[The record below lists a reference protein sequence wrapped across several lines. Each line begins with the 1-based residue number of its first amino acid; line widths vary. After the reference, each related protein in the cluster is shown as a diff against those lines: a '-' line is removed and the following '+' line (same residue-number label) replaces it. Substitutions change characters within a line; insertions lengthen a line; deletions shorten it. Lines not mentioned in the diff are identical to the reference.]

1 VKSSVDVHANARERL
16 AELMHPD
23 PHTAARALGSIGLS
37 VFPIHSVDRDGRCS
51 CGKQSCPD
59 IGKHP
64 RTPNGLRDA
73 TRDAGRIRD
82 WWTSW
87 PEANVAVATGGASGV
102 WALDIDPAKGG
113 LENLEQLAAA
123 HGKLP
128 RTWVVETGGRGLHAW
143 FASNNTTLRNSVG
156 RIAPG
161 LDVRAEGG
169 YVIVPPSRHESGLA
183 YRWPGEWHPTRIDLT
198 PAPQWLVD
206 LAREASAPK
215 MIPPV
220 RSPIEGGVG
229 GNHLRVSPAVLSEG
243 QRNSALA
250 SMAGSMRQKGF
261 GEAAIIAALL
271 AENTDRCRPP
281 LSESEVAKIA
291 RSIAR
296 YAPPLA
302 SGLPHPRPRT
312 NAYVEFVG
320 GKAVAR

>member
-73 TRDAGRIRD
+73 TRDAGRIRN
-82 WWTSW
+82 WWTRW
-87 PEANVAVATGGASGV
+87 PEANVAVATGVASGI

-123 HGKLP
+123 HHKI
-128 RTWVVETGGRGLHAW
+128 RKTWCVETGGMGLHVW
-143 FASNNTTLRNSVG
+143 FALNNTTLRNSVG

-169 YVIVPPSRHESGLA
+169 YVIVPPSRHESGSS
-183 YRWPGEWHPTRIDLT
+183 YRWPDEWQPTRIDLT